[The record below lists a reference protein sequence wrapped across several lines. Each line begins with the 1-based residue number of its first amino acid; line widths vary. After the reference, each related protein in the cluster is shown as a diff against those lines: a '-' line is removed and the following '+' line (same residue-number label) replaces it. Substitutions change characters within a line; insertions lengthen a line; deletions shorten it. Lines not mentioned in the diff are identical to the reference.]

1 MAYVEYDCTEH
12 VGVIRMNRPERL
24 NALSPEI
31 FDELRATFARFVADD
46 DAWVGILTGTGRAF
60 CAGRDLKAQ
69 ASGGPPPRPTYTAE
83 WNIFGVPDTD
93 KPLIAAVNGY
103 AIGAGWYMAAGC
115 DIRVAAE
122 SAQFG
127 MGEIPTGVLG
137 PYWFPGAEVLP
148 WALAAEFT
156 LLGDRVPA
164 SRLLG
169 LGLVNEVVPD
179 GELMDAAWRWAR
191 KFLALP
197 PLHVR
202 RTKALMASM
211 RQVPDEAMIDREME
225 ARAFL
230 NELEDTK
237 EAASAFAEKRTPE
250 FKGK

>member
-1 MAYVEYDCTEH
+1 MAYVEYDCTDH
-12 VGVIRMNRPERL
+12 IATIRMNRPERL
-24 NALSPEI
+24 NAMSRELSA
-31 FDELRATFARFVADD
+31 ELRAAFAGFVSDD
-46 DAWVGILTGTGRAF
+46 DAWVAILTGTGRAF

-69 ASGGPPPRPTYTAE
+69 AEGGPPPNPTYSAE

-122 SAQFG
+122 SAVFG

-156 LLGDRVPA
+156 LLGEHISADRLA
-164 SRLLG
+164 G
-169 LGLVNEVVPD
+169 LGLLNEVVPD
-179 GELMDAAWRWAR
+179 DQLMRAAQSWAQ
-191 KFLALP
+191 KFVALP

-202 RTKALMASM
+202 RTKALMSAM
-211 RQVPDEAMIDREME
+211 RQIPHTEMIEREME
-225 ARAFL
+225 ARQFL
-230 NELEDTK
+230 NNLGDTK
-237 EAASAFAEKRTPE
+237 EAAAAFAEKRPPI
-250 FKGK
+250 FKGA

>member
-12 VGVIRMNRPERL
+12 VGVIRLNRPDRL
-24 NALSPEI
+24 NALSPEL
-31 FDELRATFARFVADD
+31 FAELRGVFARFVQDD
-46 DAWVGILTGTGRAF
+46 DAWVGILTGTGRGF

-69 ASGGPPPRPTYTAE
+69 ASGGSPPEPKYTAD
-83 WNIFGVPDTD
+83 WNIFGVPDTS

-103 AIGAGWYMAAGC
+103 AIGAGWYMTAGC

-156 LLGDRVPA
+156 LIGERVSA
-164 SRLLG
+164 QRLFKLG
-169 LGLVNEVVPD
+169 LINEVVPD
-179 GELMDAAWRWAR
+179 DKLMDAAWVWAR

-211 RQVPDEAMIDREME
+211 RHTPNEGLIAREME
-225 ARAFL
+225 ARRFL
-230 NELEDTK
+230 NALDDTK
-237 EAASAFAEKRTPE
+237 EAAQAFAEKRPAE

>member
-12 VGVIRMNRPERL
+12 VAVIRLNRPDRL
-24 NALSPEI
+24 NALSPEL
-31 FDELRATFARFVADD
+31 FDELRGVFARFVRDD
-46 DAWVGILTGTGRAF
+46 DAWVGILTGTGRGF

-69 ASGGPPPRPTYTAE
+69 ASGGSPPEPKYTPD

-93 KPLIAAVNGY
+93 KPLIAAVNGF
-103 AIGAGWYMAAGC
+103 AIGAGWYMTAGC

-156 LLGDRVPA
+156 LIGDRVPA
-164 SRLLG
+164 QRLLQ
-169 LGLVNEVVPD
+169 LGLLNEVVPD
-179 GELMDAAWRWAR
+179 DALMDTAWKWAR

-211 RQVPDEAMIDREME
+211 RRTPNEGLVAREME
-225 ARAFL
+225 ARRFL
-230 NELEDTK
+230 NGLDDTR
-237 EAASAFAEKRTPE
+237 EAAQAFAEKRMPE
-250 FKGK
+250 FTGK